1 MDDHTPTSA
10 ADSFASELNLALQSP
25 PPMLVQS
32 PYGARSSGEF
42 DTLSVSSSSM
52 KRSRADIAT
61 PRKPGTQEARAQQ
74 DMEFINTP
82 ARAPS
87 SMKRHMR
94 TGSPVSRTLVEPNSG
109 LDIPDVVDAV
119 IVDSSPPRF
128 ALAQSD
134 DQQMEVSRI
143 VTSDEEVFG
152 SPVAIKV
159 LSPQTKLTLEATAA
173 VDAMQIVSFEPT
185 LAAPVADIVE
195 DTVIAEADTQMMAM
209 MAVDSAMA
217 KADTQMMAVDPV
229 EPSFSSLIVVETV
242 SPEAIFQAAL
252 KASNSETASL
262 TAVSVTPEP
271 GVQAPVGRPQVVR
284 ARSERA
290 ELTTAKIFDDPELMN
305 AASVPLPSTPS
316 MDRKSVTPQKF
327 DKKDPSDFFIP
338 TDWLMDPGT
347 VKRSGRQ
354 TDAPNTPLK
363 QYSPTSN
370 SDSLIPV
377 TPANQK
383 LLDSLE
389 IQWVSPRQVPKFS
402 QVDVDAI
409 RAEYEDQIK
418 RQNELREK
426 LLQAVKEE
434 YSVNMRKQE
443 DKAEQLLKEAED
455 MFQAHLEHREQ
466 EFAKM
471 LEDEQ
476 QRHLVE
482 IARSEEERRMES
494 YELTKDID
502 SFISERAEIIAERD
516 DKQTKLDEYMART
529 SKVYEEKDAECTN
542 LTHELGKMA
551 LDRQRLQKQLL
562 DAVARAEALNEE
574 KNDAQMRIEA
584 LTSENVHFEQLT
596 SALRNDVL
604 VAEERTSKIKEH
616 AQGTLARAND
626 EISSNHEQLTQSRHN
641 EEALKAQLAKADAR
655 SRSLQ
660 IQFESM
666 KRQNTELLELCEGL

>member
-10 ADSFASELNLALQSP
+10 ADSFASESNLALQSP

-32 PYGARSSGEF
+32 PYCARSSGEF

-74 DMEFINTP
+74 EMEFINTP

-87 SMKRHMR
+87 SMKRFMR
-94 TGSPVSRTLVEPNSG
+94 TGSPVARALVETNG
-109 LDIPDVVDAV
+109 ELDIPVVADAA

-134 DQQMEVSRI
+134 DQQMEVSHI

-152 SPVAIKV
+152 SPAAIKA

-173 VDAMQIVSFEPT
+173 VDAMQIVNFEPT
-185 LAAPVADIVE
+185 SAAPVAEIVE
-195 DTVIAEADTQMMAM
+195 DTVIAEEDTQMMV
-209 MAVDSAMA
+209 VDSAMIE
-217 KADTQMMAVDPV
+217 ADTQMMAVDPV
-229 EPSFSSLIVVETV
+229 EPSFSSLIVVETI
-242 SPEAIFQAAL
+242 SPEAVFQAAL
-252 KASNSETASL
+252 KANSSETASL

-271 GVQAPVGRPQVVR
+271 GVQAPVVRPQVVR

-316 MDRKSVTPQKF
+316 MDRQSVTPQKSV
-327 DKKDPSDFFIP
+327 KKDPSDFYIP

-347 VKRSGRQ
+347 VKRSGQ
-354 TDAPNTPLK
+354 PTDAPNTPLK
-363 QYSPTSN
+363 QYSPASN

-402 QVDVDAI
+402 QADVDAI

-466 EFAKM
+466 EFAKT

-482 IARSEEERRMES
+482 IARREEERRVETD
-494 YELTKDID
+494 ELTKDIE

-529 SKVYEEKDAECTN
+529 SKVYEEKSAECTD
-542 LTHELGKMA
+542 LTHELGK
-551 LDRQRLQKQLL
+551 LTLVRQRLEEQLL

-604 VAEERTSKIKEH
+604 IAEERTSKIKEH

-626 EISSNHEQLTQSRHN
+626 EIASNHEQLTQSRHN